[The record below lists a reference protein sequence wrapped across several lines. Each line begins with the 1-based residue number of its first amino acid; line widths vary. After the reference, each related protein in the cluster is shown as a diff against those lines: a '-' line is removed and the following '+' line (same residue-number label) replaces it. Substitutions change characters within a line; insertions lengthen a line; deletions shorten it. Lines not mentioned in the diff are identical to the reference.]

1 MAKIL
6 VVEDD
11 DMLKEMMVEA
21 LGLMD
26 HEVSTAA
33 NGCEA
38 LARVEACAP
47 DLILMDIGM
56 PEMDGCEATR
66 RLKASESSRGIPIV
80 ALTAHASNSDRQKV
94 LEAGADDY
102 ESKPVDFG
110 KLFQKIDTLLERSC
124 Q

>member
-11 DMLKEMMVEA
+11 DMLKDMMVEA

-26 HEVSTAA
+26 YEVLTAG

-38 LARVEACAP
+38 LARVEASPP

-56 PEMDGCEATR
+56 PEMDGYEATR
-66 RLKASESSRGIPIV
+66 RLKASESTRAIPIV

-94 LEAGADDY
+94 MEAGADDY
-102 ESKPVDFG
+102 ESKPVDFAR
-110 KLFQKIDTLLERSC
+110 LFQKIDTLLKRNGR
-124 Q
+124 

>member
-26 HEVSTAA
+26 HEVSTAG
-33 NGCEA
+33 NGHEA
-38 LARVEACAP
+38 LERVEASPP

-56 PEMDGCEATR
+56 PEMDGYEATR
-66 RLKASESSRGIPIV
+66 RLKASPTSRAIPIV
-80 ALTAHASNSDRQKV
+80 ALTAHASSSDRQKV

-102 ESKPVDFG
+102 ESKPVDFA
-110 KLFQKIDTLLERSC
+110 KLFQKIDDLLERSSR
-124 Q
+124 

>member
-1 MAKIL
+1 MATIL

-21 LGLMD
+21 LRLMD
-26 HEVSTAA
+26 YEVLTAG
-33 NGCEA
+33 NGIEA
-38 LARVEACAP
+38 LQCVATSPP

-56 PEMDGCEATR
+56 PEMDGYEATQ
-66 RLKASESSRGIPIV
+66 RLKSSDSTRPIPIV

-102 ESKPVDFG
+102 ESKPVDFN
-110 KLFQKIDTLLERSC
+110 KLFQKIDLLLEGSR
-124 Q
+124 